1 MLFPEKKGKKEQE
14 QQQND
19 KTIKR
24 VDSAILSVILSTA
37 IIVSTFSY
45 IVLSFLICK

>member
-24 VDSAILSVILSTA
+24 VDSAILSTA

-45 IVLSFLICK
+45 IVLSFLICKW